1 MLIKRIFDLVSSGI
15 GIILLS
21 PLLLVIALCI
31 KLDSKGPIIFK
42 QVRVTQFGREFKIFK
57 FRTMKVNSESQGQLT
72 VGKDSRITKVG
83 NILRKT
89 KLDELTQLFNV
100 FWGDMSLV
108 GPRPEVPKYV
118 ALYTE
123 EQREILKVKAGITDY
138 ASIYFSDENE
148 LLEGKKNPEQ
158 YYIDEIMPKKIEMN
172 KKYIQEISMITDI
185 KIIFLTI
192 FEILK
197 HK

>member
-172 KKYIQEISMITDI
+172 KKYIQEISVITDI

-192 FEILK
+192 LKILK
-197 HK
+197 HN

>member
-89 KLDELTQLFNV
+89 KLDELAQLFNV
-100 FWGDMSLV
+100 FLGDMSLV

-148 LLEGKKNPEQ
+148 LLEGKKNSEQ

>member
-89 KLDELTQLFNV
+89 KLDELAQLFNV
-100 FWGDMSLV
+100 FLGDMSLV

-148 LLEGKKNPEQ
+148 LLEGKK
-158 YYIDEIMPKKIEMN
+158 K
-172 KKYIQEISMITDI
+172 
-185 KIIFLTI
+185 FGA
-192 FEILK
+192 ILY
-197 HK
+197 